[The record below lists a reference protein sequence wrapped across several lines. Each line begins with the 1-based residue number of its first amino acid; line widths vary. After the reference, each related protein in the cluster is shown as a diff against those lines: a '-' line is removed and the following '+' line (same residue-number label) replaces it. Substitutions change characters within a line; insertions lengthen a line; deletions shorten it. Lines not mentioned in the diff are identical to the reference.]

1 MRLETAFRL
10 SFYITLGLA
19 CACLAQAEVF
29 FLTWFPYVCLPLAG
43 MVFAL
48 AWRHEGRWIIQQ
60 SASNYLGIFIGLAT
74 GGWILLQMPRS
85 NAEILSSTV
94 PWPAG
99 LLPHLGLLL
108 LVLLAVKLFRPKML
122 SDFWVIQT
130 MGMMMVTLGCVL
142 AGDLL
147 FAALLLVYLASFIWC
162 LALFQLYRAGRPAG
176 PGRLFNPHD
185 AAPMPALVPWRHLG
199 ITRAMRWSLAVV
211 AVGLPVFM
219 LMPRSTNQQWMPQKL
234 TSANAAS
241 MYVGVDSG
249 INLNR
254 VGTIELSPDP
264 AFHVNVTDADGK
276 AARLSTNTLWRVEV
290 LDYYKSGQWMNW
302 PHATE
307 FFPDLGDIGAPPD
320 IKPQMPA
327 TTYAEQRLLGFRVH
341 ASKAGGLPLAEPVDI
356 RYVGLDP
363 ILGREPPTHPLF
375 QPIPGA
381 DSVKCWGSPARK
393 AMYRYKQVL
402 TGADNAER
410 IPARFYEDAY
420 GDYIAA
426 QQVPDRI
433 TLWARQWLSNLRQ
446 LTPAQRRLDEHG
458 HIAAQNHAAVSIAL
472 CRHFALGGEYRYSL
486 TLKRQQ
492 RALDP
497 IADFLLNVKTGHCER
512 FASALALALR
522 SLGVPSRVIKGYRGA
537 DEEHAG
543 EYVVR
548 QDQAHSWVQVL
559 VRDGEGWAWLT
570 LDPTPGDGDVTNPL
584 TGWFGWLRDLDPE
597 QLWRRYVLNY
607 NGEVQSAA
615 LVRMG
620 QGITGKQVLWPMVGA
635 VVALAY
641 MGWRRSRLQ
650 PAWRRRDAMT
660 ASPDF
665 YRRLLRVLGRRFG
678 LRPAVGQ
685 TPLEFAGR
693 AAAAL
698 RRQPATAAWAELPLQ
713 AAHGLYRLRFAGSA
727 ISPVDAAAL
736 TAQVTALERA
746 ARAVGRRKA

>member
-10 SFYITLGLA
+10 SFYLTLGLA
-19 CACLAQAEVF
+19 CTSLAQAEVF
-29 FLTWFPYVCLPLAG
+29 FLGWFPYVCLPLAG

-48 AWRHEGRWIIQQ
+48 AWQHEGRWLIQQ

-74 GGWILLQMPRS
+74 GGWILVQMPRS
-85 NAEILSSTV
+85 TADILSSNV

-108 LVLLAVKLFRPKML
+108 LILLAVKLFRPKML

-130 MGMMMVTLGCVL
+130 MGLMMVTLGCVL

-162 LALFQLYRAGRPAG
+162 LALFQLYRAERPTGTG
-176 PGRLFNPHD
+176 PLFNPHD
-185 AAPMPALVPWRHLG
+185 AEPMPAPVPWRHLG

-211 AVGLPVFM
+211 AAGLPVFM
-219 LMPRSTNQQWMPQKL
+219 LMPRSTSQQWMPQKL
-234 TSANAAS
+234 SSAAAAS
-241 MYVGVDSG
+241 MYVGIDSG

-264 AFHVNVTDADGK
+264 AFHVNVSDTDGQP
-276 AARLSTNTLWRVEV
+276 ARISTNTLWRVEV
-290 LDYYKSGQWMNW
+290 LDYYDNGQWMSW
-302 PHATE
+302 AQRRE
-307 FFPDLGDIGAPPD
+307 IFPQFADVEEPPYVE
-320 IKPQMPA
+320 PEMPA
-327 TTYAEQRLLGFRVH
+327 TTYAEQRLLSFQVH

-363 ILGREPPTHPLF
+363 IVGRERPGLPLF
-375 QPIPGA
+375 RHVLGA
-381 DSVKCWGSPARK
+381 DSVSSPARR

-410 IPARFYEDAY
+410 IPARFYEDSY
-420 GDYIAA
+420 GDYIAS
-426 QQVPDRI
+426 QRVPDQI
-433 TLWARQWLSNLRQ
+433 GAWTRQRLSGLRQ
-446 LTPAQRRLDEHG
+446 LTPPQCRVDEHG
-458 HIAAQNHAAVSIAL
+458 HLAPQNHAAVSIAL
-472 CRHFALGGEYRYSL
+472 CRFFAAGGEFRYSL

-492 RALDP
+492 RKIDP

-512 FASALALALR
+512 FASALALSLR
-522 SLGVPSRVIKGYRGA
+522 SVGVPARVIKGYRGA
-537 DEEHAG
+537 DEEQAG
-543 EYVVR
+543 KYVIR

-559 VRDGEGWAWLT
+559 VRDGESWVWLT

-584 TGWFGWLRDLDPE
+584 TGWFGWMRDLDPE

-607 NGEVQSAA
+607 NGDVQSAA

-620 QGITGKQVLWPMVGA
+620 QGITGKQLLWPAAGA

-641 MGWRRSRLQ
+641 IGWRRSGRLR
-650 PAWRRRDAMT
+650 PTWRRRVAVT

-665 YRRLLRVLGRRFG
+665 YRRLLRVLARRFD
-678 LRPAVGQ
+678 LRPVVGQ
-685 TPLEFAGR
+685 TPLEFAGH

-698 RRQPATAAWAELPLQ
+698 GREPATAAWAELPVQ
-713 AAHGLYRLRFAGSA
+713 AAQGLYRVRFAGCAMSA
-727 ISPVDAAAL
+727 ADLAAL
-736 TAQVTALERA
+736 AAQVTALERA
-746 ARAVGRRKA
+746 ARADHGRRA